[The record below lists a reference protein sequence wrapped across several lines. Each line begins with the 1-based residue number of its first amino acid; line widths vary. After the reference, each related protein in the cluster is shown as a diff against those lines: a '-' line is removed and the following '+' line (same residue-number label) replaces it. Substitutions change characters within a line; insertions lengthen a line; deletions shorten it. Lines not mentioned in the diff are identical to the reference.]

1 MLEMGAAFIA
11 RWDQAVRTA
20 AVLEL
25 VTESQNSVGWN
36 GPVRRAESAPW
47 VRTGHPEPSPMSEST
62 ARTLPELGSPGAIT
76 VPCPRPVPPSLL
88 THPHRFPT
96 RCPLSC
102 SQHTHTHTQHCSQ
115 SNPKCWPAAQEVLR
129 NPEYPHQADGAA
141 DPKPSRVSALQ
152 ESRWVI
158 HLLILHSFA
167 LSVTWVEGFSPLLRP
182 CAVHLR
188 SDLCKTAHIG
198 P

>member
-1 MLEMGAAFIA
+1 MLEMVAAFIA

-20 AVLEL
+20 AILEL
-25 VTESQNSVGWN
+25 VTESQNSVSWN

-102 SQHTHTHTQHCSQ
+102 SQHTHTHTHST
-115 SNPKCWPAAQEVLR
+115 AAKATPNAGR
-129 NPEYPHQADGAA
+129 
-141 DPKPSRVSALQ
+141 
-152 ESRWVI
+152 
-158 HLLILHSFA
+158 
-167 LSVTWVEGFSPLLRP
+167 LLRR
-182 CAVHLR
+182 CCEILNI
-188 SDLCKTAHIG
+188 HIKQMVLQTQSL
-198 P
+198 PE